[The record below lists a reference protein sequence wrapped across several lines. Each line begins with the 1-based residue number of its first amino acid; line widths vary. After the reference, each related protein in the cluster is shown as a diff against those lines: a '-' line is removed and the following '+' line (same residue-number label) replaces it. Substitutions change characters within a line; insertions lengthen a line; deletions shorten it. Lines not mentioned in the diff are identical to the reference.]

1 MDWNGHWT
9 EVKIIFV
16 VGSTEEF
23 GWFHSKKLARELT
36 NINQTIKKMVG
47 QVKWMGGYKIM
58 EGRSNVSKISV
69 MIDATFTFLQL
80 PD

>member
-36 NINQTIKKMVG
+36 NINQTIKKMIG
-47 QVKWMGGYKIM
+47 QVKWMGGLQNY
-58 EGRSNVSKISV
+58 GRQVKCV
-69 MIDATFTFLQL
+69 QDQC
-80 PD
+80 DD

>member
-1 MDWNGHWT
+1 MIGPH
-9 EVKIIFV
+9 VHMGPII
-16 VGSTEEF
+16 
-23 GWFHSKKLARELT
+23 
-36 NINQTIKKMVG
+36 IG